1 MFAFAV
7 LASSRVPR
15 YPVRPVAPVFRI
27 PRPFPRPVPVAK
39 LNGEEEEDPENIW
52 GTIAKEV
59 IKEAA
64 KSAAAD
70 AIYSGAK

>member
-27 PRPFPRPVPVAK
+27 PRPVPVAK